1 MTDTPRSNIGNHSPA
16 TAVVGLQWGDEG
28 KGKAVD
34 LLAKSHDAVVRYNGG
49 ANAGHSVVVGG
60 TRHSLHLIPSGI
72 LYPGKLAVIGNG
84 VVVDPWKLIDEIDGL
99 ARKGIDTSGLVISD
113 RAHAVLPY
121 HKLEDALREA
131 PRGDARLSRAMRES
145 HEALSA
151 FGPARVVQVEAW
163 SNPMEGSLGARLF
176 GAMDAVHGLLGE
188 PETIDA
194 AYVGKSYVTGVH
206 TLPGESLRDLHG
218 DIAATMRFADGRAA
232 VVTASNAAGRWNSCT
247 TLLSEKGRMRIY
259 DDGYEWVGVT
269 GQKQDELRLR
279 RTRGAADQS
288 LLGAAAIA
296 ESIGELLD
304 TGKPPPPVNSPVV
317 LAMCQAALLSARTGQ
332 PESPATL
339 RGLMGLRM

>member
-1 MTDTPRSNIGNHSPA
+1 MPDGPRAIVWMDAAQAALVREVARIAGFSIVAAGSPA
-16 TAVVGLQWGDEG
+16 KGQTGAVASAMECEPASDLRSALTEADVELVFLADAGEFGGPGSGDDAGAVSAAHARGVKVATIEPVPAAAIDLSGAWGEG
-28 KGKAVD
+28 A
-34 LLAKSHDAVVRYNGG
+34 APARPADAV
-49 ANAGHSVVVGG
+49 
-60 TRHSLHLIPSGI
+60 RHVAMP
-72 LYPGKLAVIGNG
+72 
-84 VVVDPWKLIDEIDGL
+84 
-99 ARKGIDTSGLVISD
+99 
-113 RAHAVLPY
+113 
-121 HKLEDALREA
+121 
-131 PRGDARLSRAMRES
+131 RLSRAMRES